1 MQVVDRE
8 KIELFVSGRN
18 LRDKDILSK
27 SDPFFVVTNIL
38 YNIDFIQG
46 KKG

>member
-27 SDPFFVVTNIL
+27 SDPYFVVLNMFVYFT
-38 YNIDFIQG
+38 
-46 KKG
+46 